1 MLTDA
6 ERKAEH
12 DSIQLI
18 EVYKKHEKHVY
29 RRIEKERAAAEKK
42 EIELNHD
49 NFEAELD
56 TLIKE
61 LQSQLLEI
69 EINLQEGLKAATK
82 NFTSKITAII
92 DVMKDLTGN
101 YISDVNNEVM

>member
-1 MLTDA
+1 M
-6 ERKAEH
+6 
-12 DSIQLI
+12 
-18 EVYKKHEKHVY
+18 
-29 RRIEKERAAAEKK
+29 
-42 EIELNHD
+42 
-49 NFEAELD
+49 
-56 TLIKE
+56 
-61 LQSQLLEI
+61 EI